1 MKKNSF
7 VSVADLS
14 KEDILRLMK
23 SAESFEKNPNRKRL
37 EGKVCAT
44 LFFEPSTRTRLSFET
59 AINRLNG
66 KVIGFSDAATT
77 SSSKGET
84 LKDTIKMVSNY
95 ADLIIMRH
103 YLEGAARYASEI
115 TDVPIINAGDGANQ
129 HPSQTMLDLYSIYK
143 TQGKLSD
150 LTITMVGDLKYG
162 RTVHSLIVG
171 MSHFNPRFYFI
182 APEELRL
189 PDIYK
194 QFMEEK
200 GLPYKEYTDFSE
212 KVINQ
217 SDILY
222 MTRVQRE
229 RFTDL
234 MEYEKVKNVYILR
247 NDMLKD
253 CKENLRILHP
263 LPRVNEIAYDVDD
276 NPKAYYFEQAK
287 NGVFARQAIICDV
300 LGTN

>member
-1 MKKNSF
+1 MKKESF

-14 KEDILRLMK
+14 KETIIHLMK
-23 SAESFEKNPNRKRL
+23 KTESFEKDPNQKLL
-37 EGKVCAT
+37 EGKICAT

-59 AINRLNG
+59 AVNRLGG

-84 LKDTIKMVSNY
+84 LKDTIKMVGNY

-103 YLEGAARYASEI
+103 YLDGAARYASEV

-129 HPSQTMLDLYSIYK
+129 HPSQTMLDMYSIYK
-143 TQGKLSD
+143 TQGRLEN

-162 RTVHSLIVG
+162 RTVHSLIEG
-171 MSHFNPRFYFI
+171 MSHFSPRFYFI
-182 APEELRL
+182 APEELKL

-194 QFMEEK
+194 QCLEEY
-200 GLPYKEYTDFSE
+200 GIPFEEYIEFSE
-212 KVINQ
+212 EIIRS

-234 MEYEKVKNVYILR
+234 MEYEKVKNVYILK
-247 NDMLKD
+247 NKMLEKSRP
-253 CKENLRILHP
+253 NLRILHP
-263 LPRVNEIAYDVDD
+263 LPRVNEIDNDVDD
-276 NPKAYYFEQAK
+276 NPKAYYFEQAR
-287 NGVFARQAIICDV
+287 NGVYARQAIICDV
-300 LGTN
+300 LGIN